1 MSNLQDQLAH
11 LRRRIA
17 AVTVEPI
24 DSTPV
29 AEAAGDVTDWLEG
42 AEVRTAHGAH
52 FESKRIWGNHQRHG
66 SVYVSDL
73 QELPGDLLTAISEG
87 KLSQFDP
94 RRVAY
99 LDTETTGL
107 AGGSGTYAFLIGVG
121 AMTEAGFELRHF
133 FMRDYSEESSQLAAL
148 FEHLQQFDVLVTYNG
163 RTYDQP
169 LLETR
174 YRMSRMTPPFA
185 RMEHFDLLYGARRL
199 YKLAFDSCRL
209 VELESQI
216 LGVERIDDVPG
227 SMIPYLYFEF
237 LRTRSAHRMRGI
249 FEHNSFDILTLAC
262 LTGIIPRAFHAPL
275 DVPLHRG
282 PEMVGLARWLRAAG
296 RGEEAVVLLRRA
308 LDKTYYLHSGIA
320 HLLAG
325 LLGIWAILSTAWA
338 SDKYAAFI
346 NGSTLIAAAAMFWS
360 TAQLVRSW
368 SRLRLVSGACLGVLL
383 ICTAQ
388 GLIYRYIDLPDNLQ
402 HWKEIRLDEF
412 RQRGWEETSF
422 TAQQFERKFIN
433 GEIIGFYASSNTMAA
448 MLVFMGIVAA
458 GVAIQRLS
466 NRDEPGWAG
475 AITAAI
481 IPALFVV
488 FLTQSKTAYLTP
500 VIAGIMLFAIPR
512 VRKFMLARRTVVF
525 SCAVALIALAVAVV
539 IGHGVYHHS
548 LPGDSLNFRWKYWSG
563 SWGVLKSHPWI
574 GTGWSNFGLHY
585 LQFRLPEASEEI
597 KDPHNFIVRFFCEL
611 GIVGG
616 MIALL
621 MLARGAWEITFPA
634 APPAPSSK
642 PKAPARLGESLRPII
657 VIAMLAMAIN
667 IVASIEFHQDKSWV
681 FLELM
686 KRLLWLGL
694 LVVAF
699 AVAALRSSK
708 DPVIDDRPAPW
719 VIHGILVAIAIFLL
733 HNTVDFSMFENG
745 PMMLLALL
753 CGAITGVRHPTSH
766 GSRGRS
772 PVAAYICAASAVG
785 WCAIAIV
792 VGVPVFEAEAKARDA
807 DEHVRQ
813 GNLRLAAEKPIS
825 PCGPPRFTRTC
836 PMEKRRLRR

>member
-73 QELPGDLLTAISEG
+73 RELPGDLLTAISEG

-308 LDKTYYLHSGIA
+308 LAKGLPDGLTWRTLWDC
-320 HLLAG
+320 G
-325 LLGIWAILSTAWA
+325 LLEKKLG
-338 SDKYAAFI
+338 
-346 NGSTLIAAAAMFWS
+346 NEAAALALFTELT
-360 TAQLVRSW
+360 TARNPHQAEAFQELAKYYEHIEKNYALALDMTEEAQRAGPSAELTRRRE
-368 SRLRLVSGACLGVLL
+368 RLLKR
-383 ICTAQ
+383 
-388 GLIYRYIDLPDNLQ
+388 
-402 HWKEIRLDEF
+402 
-412 RQRGWEETSF
+412 
-422 TAQQFERKFIN
+422 
-433 GEIIGFYASSNTMAA
+433 
-448 MLVFMGIVAA
+448 VAA
-458 GVAIQRLS
+458 R
-466 NRDEPGWAG
+466 RPG
-475 AITAAI
+475 
-481 IPALFVV
+481 
-488 FLTQSKTAYLTP
+488 
-500 VIAGIMLFAIPR
+500 
-512 VRKFMLARRTVVF
+512 
-525 SCAVALIALAVAVV
+525 
-539 IGHGVYHHS
+539 
-548 LPGDSLNFRWKYWSG
+548 
-563 SWGVLKSHPWI
+563 
-574 GTGWSNFGLHY
+574 
-585 LQFRLPEASEEI
+585 
-597 KDPHNFIVRFFCEL
+597 
-611 GIVGG
+611 
-616 MIALL
+616 
-621 MLARGAWEITFPA
+621 
-634 APPAPSSK
+634 
-642 PKAPARLGESLRPII
+642 
-657 VIAMLAMAIN
+657 
-667 IVASIEFHQDKSWV
+667 
-681 FLELM
+681 
-686 KRLLWLGL
+686 RLLLG
-694 LVVAF
+694 AG
-699 AVAALRSSK
+699 
-708 DPVIDDRPAPW
+708 D
-719 VIHGILVAIAIFLL
+719 
-733 HNTVDFSMFENG
+733 
-745 PMMLLALL
+745 
-753 CGAITGVRHPTSH
+753 
-766 GSRGRS
+766 
-772 PVAAYICAASAVG
+772 
-785 WCAIAIV
+785 
-792 VGVPVFEAEAKARDA
+792 
-807 DEHVRQ
+807 
-813 GNLRLAAEKPIS
+813 
-825 PCGPPRFTRTC
+825 
-836 PMEKRRLRR
+836 